1 MTATLTRP
9 PGLVL
14 PRYGTPRNPAR
25 ETRGHEMAEVAR
37 RLGQPLMPW
46 QQHVADVALEVDP
59 ETGELYYT
67 EIVLTIMRQCGKTMG
82 WMWPWLV
89 WRMTVVPHRLG
100 RQNAV
105 FTMQDR
111 AKARVKLER
120 DMAEALRARPDD
132 FHEITNPK
140 ARPSRSTRQWKLGLN
155 NGSEHLLFGRGNYLS
170 IETPSEKAGH
180 SGTLD
185 AAGID
190 EARFHRDGDVES
202 GVVPTMSTRT
212 DQQLLVASTAGNHLS
227 YYFWPKVLGGRQM
240 IDQGVESRTAFFD
253 WSIPDEAD
261 IDDPAVWAA
270 HHPALGH
277 TITLDFI
284 FDKID
289 KARRSPDPDKGEDSV
304 RNEYANQWV
313 TVPVLG
319 DGLRPMVIAPDVWE
333 TQKQPAPFAG
343 PGALGVD
350 VSRDGASASISIAG
364 RDSESKIQ
372 TKVLK
377 LDPGTFWLEAELK
390 AFVAEH
396 QPTAIAYDAG
406 NPANA
411 AVAGQIAR
419 AAGTT
424 PVMRLQGSE
433 WSASCA
439 AYVTGFREGAYRHH
453 GQLWLDSALQG
464 AAKKQRG
471 AGWLWDH
478 DSALADITPI
488 CSSTAAV
495 RAVEMTKPEPVRR
508 SAYEDDGLTTV

>member
-1 MTATLTRP
+1 MTATLTHAADE
-9 PGLVL
+9 LVL
-14 PRYGTPRNPAR
+14 PRFGTPRNYAR

-37 RLGQPLMPW
+37 RLGTPLMPW
-46 QQHVADVALEVDP
+46 QRHVADVALEVDP
-59 ETGELYYT
+59 DTGELYYT

-82 WMWPWLV
+82 WMFPWLV

-111 AKARVKLER
+111 NKARVKLER
-120 DMAEALRARPDD
+120 DMAAALRNRPDD
-132 FHEITNPK
+132 FLEITNPK
-140 ARPSRSTRQWKLGLN
+140 ARPGRPTRQWKLGLN

-190 EARFHRDGDVES
+190 EARFDRDGDVEA
-202 GVVPTMSTRT
+202 GVVPTMSTRK
-212 DQQLLVASTAGNHLS
+212 DAQLLVASTAGNHQS
-227 YYFWPKVLGGRQM
+227 FYFWPKVLGGRQM
-240 IDQGVESRTAFFD
+240 VEQGATSRTAFFE
-253 WSIPDEAD
+253 WSIPDDAD
-261 IDDPAVWAA
+261 IDDPAVWRA
-270 HHPALGH
+270 HQPALGH

-284 FDKID
+284 FDKIE
-289 KARRSPDPDKGEDSV
+289 KARNSPDPGKAEDSV

-319 DGLRPMVIAPDVWE
+319 DGLRPMVIDPEVWE
-333 TQKQPAPFAG
+333 RQKQPAPFAG
-343 PGALGVD
+343 PVAVGVD
-350 VSRDGASASISIAG
+350 VSRDGASASISLAG
-364 RDSESKIQ
+364 RDADGCVQ
-372 TKVLK
+372 TKVHTLQ
-377 LDPGTFWLEAELK
+377 PGTFWLEAELGALIADHK
-390 AFVAEH
+390 
-396 QPTAIAYDAG
+396 PIAIAYDAG

-411 AVAGQIAR
+411 AVAGQLAR

-424 PVMRLQGSE
+424 PVMRLQGAE

-439 AYVTGFREGAYRHH
+439 AYRTGFTECAYRHH

-464 AAKKQRG
+464 ATKKQRG

-478 DSALADITPI
+478 DQALADITPI

-495 RAVEMTKPEPVRR
+495 RAVEMTKPEEPKPKLRPFFE
-508 SAYEDDGLTTV
+508 AT